1 MNINTI
7 LPTAHMP
14 NNNAAN
20 ALLRSAI
27 SEESTDSQEELFAPV
42 EQLSQVDRSQ
52 PAASKADERLQEQQ
66 QLSRQM
72 AETENQQQEKIDQ
85 QTIQSLST
93 LDREVRNHERA
104 HAAVG
109 GQYAGAPSYEYE
121 RGPDGVNYAVS
132 GEVPISTGA
141 TSDPQLTIEKAQ
153 IIRRAALAPAEPSAQ
168 DRKVAAEATQM
179 EAEAR
184 IDVLAQEREL
194 RIQEEQTM
202 NERTNTVDSEQNQS
216 INARNTQN
224 GTAVNSNAVDD
235 INETQE
241 HMFTEINDDLAAQL
255 VSLGGAQQQAQSLGS
270 IVSRFA

>member
-7 LPTAHMP
+7 LPTSHMP

-20 ALLRSAI
+20 TVLRSAI
-27 SEESTDSQEELFAPV
+27 SEESTGSQQELFVPI
-42 EQLSQVDRSQ
+42 EQASQVDRSQ
-52 PAASKADERLQEQQ
+52 TTASDASKTQERSQEQQ
-66 QLSRQM
+66 QLTREI
-72 AETENQQQEKIDQ
+72 AKKETQQQEKIDQ

-141 TSDPQLTIEKAQ
+141 TSDPQMTIEKAQ

-184 IDVLAQEREL
+184 VDIVVQEREV
-194 RIQEEQTM
+194 RMQEEQAM
-202 NERTNTVDSEQNQS
+202 NEQRNAVDSEQSQS
-216 INARNTQN
+216 INARAAQD
-224 GTAVNSNAVDD
+224 SDAVDD

-241 HMFTEINDDLAAQL
+241 HMFNEINDDLAAQL
-255 VSLGGAQQQAQSLGS
+255 VSLGGAQQQAQTLGS

>member
-20 ALLRSAI
+20 VVLRSAV
-27 SEESTDSQEELFAPV
+27 SEESTDSQQELFVPV
-42 EQLSQVDRSQ
+42 EQTSPVDRSQ
-52 PAASKADERLQEQQ
+52 STASDASKTQERLQEQQ
-66 QLSRQM
+66 QLARQM
-72 AETENQQQEKIDQ
+72 AEKETQQQEKADQ

-109 GQYAGAPSYEYE
+109 GQYAGAPRYEYE
-121 RGPDGVNYAVS
+121 RGPDGVSYAVS

-141 TSDPQLTIEKAQ
+141 TSDPQMTIEKAQ

-168 DRKVAAEATQM
+168 DRKVASEAMQM

-184 IDVLAQEREL
+184 IDVLVQERE
-194 RIQEEQTM
+194 IKVQEEQAM
-202 NERTNTVDSEQNQS
+202 NERANTAETGQGQS
-216 INARNTQN
+216 VSSHTTQDN
-224 GTAVNSNAVDD
+224 DAVDD

-241 HMFTEINDDLAAQL
+241 HMFNEINDDLAAQL